1 MHRFRILVVFSII
14 IFAISVI
21 WIVDETP
28 LLYDFNNES
37 SEHSSSLIKSTDMN
51 TSQPEPIKRTEST
64 PIHDIVYVVNGTNS
78 NRSVFVVPRRAYYD
92 TRLVYGKPRN
102 IVVIISEVHDDALK
116 SIVGCELNG
125 NFTKSI
131 NILKEQSFTGWVRRR
146 KPGYTHRIV
155 VVECL
160 GYPAEFV
167 TNGSTTKLLYI
178 KQGDD
183 YYSRVETE
191 APLVRRSSLS
201 TPTRGK
207 GSIVVCTTV
216 YSKPDTLEDWLRYQ
230 KTLGVDM
237 VHMSADITF
246 DENSY
251 PFLLESIQNGFV
263 QYDIWNNIVG
273 SRMYNR
279 GQILKY
285 QNCLY
290 RYLGVFEFGMFYDV
304 DDFFIPRLP
313 RHKAIHYY
321 FNNAFSKN
329 NNIGTVLFI
338 WKQLLCSLIKEQ
350 RDHLPDG
357 NLTSIVTGST
367 GKWRQSGKC
376 AHRLSGTLLID
387 IHYRVKSQPGY
398 VAINYSKHKAYIMH
412 HKALPR
418 PDCRTLSNKSLVLL
432 ERNYKNSTRH

>member
-1 MHRFRILVVFSII
+1 MNRFYVLVVVFLI
-14 IFAISVI
+14 V
-21 WIVDETP
+21 WIVAILLNRTP
-28 LLYDFNNES
+28 LLRDFKDKS
-37 SEHSSSLIKSTDMN
+37 SKHPWSLIKSTG
-51 TSQPEPIKRTEST
+51 QPIKTKNM
-64 PIHDIVYVVNGTNS
+64 PILDILYVVNGTNS

-92 TRLVYGKPRN
+92 TRLVHGKPRN

-116 SIVGCELNG
+116 RIIGCELNG
-125 NFTKSI
+125 KITKSI
-131 NILKEQSFTGWVRRR
+131 NILNETSFTGWVRKHRT
-146 KPGYTHRIV
+146 GFTHRIV

-160 GYPAEFV
+160 GYSAEFV

-191 APLVRRSSLS
+191 TPLVRRSSLS
-201 TPTRGK
+201 TPTRGN

-216 YSKPDTLEDWLRYQ
+216 YSKPDKLEDWLRYQ

-246 DENSY
+246 EENSH

-304 DDFFIPRLP
+304 DDFLNPVLP
-313 RHKAIHYY
+313 EHKDIHYY
-321 FNNAFSKN
+321 FNKAFSKRK
-329 NNIGTVLFI
+329 IGTVRFS
-338 WKQLLCSLIKEQ
+338 WKQTLCALIKEQ
-350 RDHLPDG
+350 RDNLPDG
-357 NLTSIVTGST
+357 NLTRIISGSDSEWL
-367 GKWRQSGKC
+367 KRAKC
-376 AHRLSGTLLID
+376 AHRLSGILLID
-387 IHYRVKSQPGY
+387 IHKAVIKLKGY
-398 VAINYSKHKAYIMH
+398 FGKKADRRQVYVMH
-412 HKALPR
+412 HRTTLSTNSTK
-418 PDCRTLSNKSLVLL
+418 PDCRTLQKTHSP
-432 ERNYKNSTRH
+432 TT